1 MSMKTMTKRGQST
14 VEYAVMIAVIIAAL
28 LAMQIY
34 VKRGAMG
41 KLRDVADQIG
51 EQFTPLGTT
60 YNFNHSQGGGRTEVT
75 TENGVSRTQFVND
88 RQGRIGNLQVHAPL
102 NQENLF

>member
-1 MSMKTMTKRGQST
+1 MRTQSGQST
-14 VEYAVMIAVIIAAL
+14 VEYAVTIAVIIGAL

-51 EQFTPLGTT
+51 EQFTPLNTT
-60 YNFNHSQGGGRTEVT
+60 YNFNHSSGGGRTEVT
-75 TENGVSRTQFVND
+75 TEDGNSHTQFTND
-88 RQGRIGNLQVHAPL
+88 RQGRTGNLQVHAPL